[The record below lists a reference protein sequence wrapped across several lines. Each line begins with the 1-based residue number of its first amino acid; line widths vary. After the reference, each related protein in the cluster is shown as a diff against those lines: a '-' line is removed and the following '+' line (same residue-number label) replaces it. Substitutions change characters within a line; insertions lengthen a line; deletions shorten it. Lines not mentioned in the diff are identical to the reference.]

1 MAAENEAN
9 GTFRYEQDSKRFHRY
24 TLEAD
29 GGIVGMIY
37 FPKDA
42 PIPISVTLKRK
53 DRGKEGVT
61 TC

>member
-1 MAAENEAN
+1 MTAEAK

-42 PIPISVTLKRK
+42 SIPETVTLKRK
-53 DRGKEGVT
+53 DRDRG
-61 TC
+61 

>member
-1 MAAENEAN
+1 MTEAKEAK
-9 GTFRYEQDSKRFHRY
+9 GTFLYEQDSKRFHRY

-42 PIPISVTLKRK
+42 PVPVSVTLKRK
-53 DRGKEGVT
+53 DRGEG
-61 TC
+61 